1 MKKPQWMIEIPYKVY
16 KKWLNRKEKETLI
29 MSLQEFAE
37 WLKSKN
43 KDDGHK

>member
-16 KKWLNRKEKETLI
+16 KKWLNRKEKETLT